1 MSLNVKP
8 RSIFCKDNLD
18 ILRGI
23 NNDCIDLIYLD
34 PPFNKKKQFSAPV
47 GSSAEGASFSDIFR
61 QEDIKDEWVKG
72 IEYENPELH
81 AYLTGIKAIGGVYNY
96 CYLVYMAIRL
106 IECKRVLKD
115 TGSLYLHCD
124 PTMSHYL
131 KVVLDCVFGEKNFRN
146 EIVWCYHAGGASKN
160 YYPRKHDILLLYGRD
175 ATRSTH
181 NPARIPYRDAY
192 AYQEDHDD
200 AMGVYHPDGKMLHD
214 WWELSLISSKA
225 KERTGYPT
233 QKPLAL
239 LERVIGVS
247 SNKGDVVLDPFCG
260 CATTCIA
267 AEKLERKWI
276 GVDVSHKAFELVK
289 KRLKEEV
296 KRDLFRGEPAYSTVA
311 PARGEGEGKEQGFVY
326 VITNNRD
333 KGFYKIGIAK
343 NVKARLNSYQTADP
357 FRSFELVY
365 QLKTP
370 YFKEIERDIHAHFAA
385 DHEWIEADKAEII
398 KEIKRKN
405 KSYSS

>member
-146 EIVWCYHAGGASKN
+146 EIVWCYKFGGSGIRDFA
-160 YYPRKHDILLLYGRD
+160 RKHDIIFRYCKTESFVFNHQLMREFETESNWGKR
-175 ATRSTH
+175 
-181 NPARIPYRDAY
+181 
-192 AYQEDHDD
+192 
-200 AMGVYHPDGKMLHD
+200 PDGKLLTD
-214 WWELSLISSKA
+214 WQYIPVINTMS

-239 LERVIGVS
+239 LERIILAS

-267 AEKLERKWI
+267 AEKLGRKWI

-289 KRLKEEV
+289 ERLKKEV
-296 KRDLFRGEPAYSTVA
+296 PPNLFRGEPVFSTIA
-311 PARGEGEGKEQGFVY
+311 PARGKGEDKEQGFVY